1 MNKQEKVING
11 MECCIKRMTTTGR
24 CDYDCP
30 YYHNPHGCKVVMLKD
45 AISLSKA
52 QEPRVMTLEE
62 LKSYLGKPVWIE
74 EKGCEPYCEVVFDM
88 DGVCFGLTK
97 GEVEFGGVITGHAM
111 FAVGGYGSIFRAWT
125 EEPTDEQR
133 EATPWP
139 EPPKEMK
146 RE

>member
-1 MNKQEKVING
+1 MTNQEVIKALEYLISNECTDTQVEHIDEIKV
-11 MECCIKRMTTTGR
+11 
-24 CDYDCP
+24 
-30 YYHNPHGCKVVMLKD
+30 
-45 AISLSKA
+45 AIELLKA

-74 EKGCEPYCEVVFDM
+74 EKGCEPYCEVVFDV

-133 EATPWP
+133 EAVKWDDC
-139 EPPKEMK
+139 KG
-146 RE
+146 

>member
-1 MNKQEKVING
+1 MDKLEKVIQALENCTA
-11 MECCIKRMTTTGR
+11 EIKCR
-24 CDYDCP
+24 DCP
-30 YYHNPHGCKVVMLKD
+30 WDECEGQHEHVELPKGLALKT
-45 AISLSKA
+45 LELLKA

-74 EKGCEPYCEVVFDM
+74 EKGCEPYCEVVFDV

-97 GEVEFGGVITGHAM
+97 GEVEVGGVITGHAM

-133 EATPWP
+133 EAVKWDG
-139 EPPKEMK
+139 
-146 RE
+146 